1 MARAPDII
9 VTNAS
14 VLTMDTT
21 RPRAE
26 AVAIAQNRIVAV
38 GTSGEIGALKGRH
51 TQVFEAARATVMPGF
66 NEGHMHLFPGAT
78 ELDHL
83 SLAGVRGFDAL
94 GSAVRSFAATS
105 DATLIIGETTDYTVI
120 GVGEPLT
127 RHHLDRM
134 LPERPLLLYSPDHH
148 TGWANTIALEQAG
161 VLQGRKVGVGNEIVM
176 SAEGLATGELRE
188 GLAIEPVLML
198 SGEGLRYRLGLSTGG
213 DPLPPAT
220 AAERAADKATLRRG
234 LAHLAR
240 HGITSFQNMDG
251 NPYQLELLREL
262 EAADHLTARGRIP
275 FHFKN
280 FMTLD
285 ALETASRMDRDYRG
299 EMVTSGFVKL
309 FVDGVID
316 SSTAVM
322 IDGYADQPGVK
333 CDPLFTAAAFTEV
346 AIEADRRGLQIAVH
360 AIGDGAVRMV
370 LDGYQAAARANGLRG
385 IRHRIE
391 HIELIHPDDIDRF
404 AALGVIASMQPPHA
418 PGMAGLP
425 LEPTVSRIGEVRWRH
440 AYAWQTLRQTGA
452 RMVFGTDW
460 PVSPID
466 PLLAIEC
473 AVTRPV
479 WRDGLP
485 PQAQSLGDTLR
496 SYTHDSAF
504 AERMEYR
511 KGMLRAGMLA
521 DLVVLDGDIETR
533 PPATIH
539 EMAVRTTIC
548 DGRVVHSADG

>member
-1 MARAPDII
+1 M
-9 VTNAS
+9 
-14 VLTMDTT
+14 
-21 RPRAE
+21 
-26 AVAIAQNRIVAV
+26 
-38 GTSGEIGALKGRH
+38 
-51 TQVFEAARATVMPGF
+51 
-66 NEGHMHLFPGAT
+66 
-78 ELDHL
+78 
-83 SLAGVRGFDAL
+83 
-94 GSAVRSFAATS
+94 
-105 DATLIIGETTDYTVI
+105 
-120 GVGEPLT
+120 
-127 RHHLDRM
+127 
-134 LPERPLLLYSPDHH
+134 SPDHH
-148 TGWANTIALEQAG
+148 TGWANTIALEQGGCSAG
-161 VLQGRKVGVGNEIVM
+161 TQGRRRQRNRHVGGR
-176 SAEGLATGELRE
+176 ACHGELRE
-188 GLAIEPVLML
+188 GLAIEPVL
-198 SGEGLRYRLGLSTGG
+198 SCPAKDCDTGWVFQRAVIRV
-213 DPLPPAT
+213 PPAT

-262 EAADHLTARGRIP
+262 EAEDHLTARGRIP

-370 LDGYQAAARANGLRG
+370 LDGYQAAAQANGLRG

-404 AALGVIASMQPPHA
+404 AALGVIASMQPAARTGHGRTAAGADCFAHRRGALA
-418 PGMAGLP
+418 PRLCLANAAADWSPDGVRHRLAGVADRSAAGHRMRGDATGLAGWP
-425 LEPTVSRIGEVRWRH
+425 AAAGPVARRYVALLHP
-440 AYAWQTLRQTGA
+440 RQRLCRTDGA
-452 RMVFGTDW
+452 
-460 PVSPID
+460 P
-466 PLLAIEC
+466 
-473 AVTRPV
+473 
-479 WRDGLP
+479 
-485 PQAQSLGDTLR
+485 
-496 SYTHDSAF
+496 
-504 AERMEYR
+504 